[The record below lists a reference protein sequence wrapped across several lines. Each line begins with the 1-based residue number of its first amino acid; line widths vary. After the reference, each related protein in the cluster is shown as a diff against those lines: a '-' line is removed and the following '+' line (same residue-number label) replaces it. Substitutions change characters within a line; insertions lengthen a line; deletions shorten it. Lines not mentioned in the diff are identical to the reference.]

1 MEILVAILGILI
13 ATIIFYLLRN
23 YRRNSD
29 PLNRKCASEICQ
41 SIVENGYVDPV
52 EIERIFRQNARYRKQ
67 ALHVVS
73 MVPTLLQ
80 MYGCPRE
87 FAMSTVMGLQSVA
100 FQLSE

>member
-1 MEILVAILGILI
+1 MEILFVIFAIFVVLI
-13 ATIIFYLLRN
+13 VFYFVRN

-41 SIVENGYVDPV
+41 SIVEKGFVDPA
-52 EIERIFRQNARYRKQ
+52 EIEKIFRQNARYQKQ

-87 FAMSTVMGLQSVA
+87 FAMSTVMALQHVA
-100 FQLSE
+100 FQLSK